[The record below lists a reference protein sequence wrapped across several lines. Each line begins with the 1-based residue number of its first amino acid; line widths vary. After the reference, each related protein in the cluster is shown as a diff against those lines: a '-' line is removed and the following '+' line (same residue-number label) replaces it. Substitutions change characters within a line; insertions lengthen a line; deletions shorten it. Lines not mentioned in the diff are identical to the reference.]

1 MKEGLLPHGYTNIDL
16 APVTTLLN
24 TKVQQDL
31 SQEEL
36 FSMSQKAISVKI
48 DLQLQSFLADSL
60 TDMRGKARFASLNL
74 AHAGDWL
81 NVVPSP
87 VLGLHVRPQEFRY
100 AILYRLGAPLY
111 TSSGPCPACGIK
123 SCYILHQ

>member
-1 MKEGLLPHGYTNIDL
+1 
-16 APVTTLLN
+16 
-24 TKVQQDL
+24 
-31 SQEEL
+31 
-36 FSMSQKAISVKI
+36 MSQKAISVKI

-111 TSSGPCPACGIK
+111 TSSGPCPACGK
-123 SCYILHQ
+123 PSDRYGDHSLACGTGGERVARHNQLRDSLYHVAVSANLAPR